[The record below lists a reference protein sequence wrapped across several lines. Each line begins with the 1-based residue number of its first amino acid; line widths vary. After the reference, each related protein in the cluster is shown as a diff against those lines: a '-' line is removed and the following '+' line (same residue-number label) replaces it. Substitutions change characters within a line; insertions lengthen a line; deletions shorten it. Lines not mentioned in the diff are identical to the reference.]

1 MKSIS
6 SACMFAAGIAL
17 TNFHGL
23 LLAQTNT
30 NTNPVI
36 ITASRNDTL
45 LEFMPSSTT
54 IISRQDIEKS
64 QAQTVDQ
71 LLKTVPGFNFYGP
84 PSYLSDPTGTQTKMR
99 GLGNDKVLVLLDGIP
114 IIDPFYETTQWF
126 RVPLATIE
134 RIEIMRGG
142 ASSTWGS
149 MAVAGVVN
157 MISKTPTDNSTE
169 ISTSAGSQGS
179 NVVNISKNWLVSE
192 SLKINFSANRFETKG
207 YQTTPAAYL
216 WMYPDKQAPTDV
228 NGAYQMSAYFT
239 PGEGNKAFLKLG
251 TFSQNQNLYGVYGLN
266 LQKSPNI
273 SAGITTTID
282 DRTSWDH
289 RLWAQ
294 NVSFDKT
301 NGASCYLNGSGQTSA
316 NCLNGGGTAPSLLQA
331 ATDPVGNYYTQHG
344 LQYYTERGASSV
356 YSQYL
361 NGFWNSFQLGA
372 DYRQLSV
379 TDQEYYFG
387 APTVANSAFSS
398 QENLSYLLNGSG
410 TQTFIGL
417 FAQGK
422 FSPVPSLQIT
432 ISARYDD
439 WINSNRNYALIN
451 STGIASAGS
460 GPVGNISK
468 NQIDPSVGLH
478 WDIDDEW
485 SLRSS
490 AYRAFRVPGLN
501 NQTRSYGS
509 TIANP
514 NLTPETVTGWE
525 IGGDFKD
532 HALKFG
538 ITYFANTLS
547 NMIATS
553 AYTASTGYPQP
564 VLNLCST
571 NGSNVVNCAV
581 NGTVNYYTNNQ
592 NGQANGL
599 ELTGKWAV
607 NRQWMVDSFYTYTHS
622 YLTGTW
628 NNVTTPLNTQLTGIP
643 RSSASLAVTWLPTS
657 KLRVYL
663 QTYYIGPMSY
673 QQTGNTSGAVLANY
687 VQPGNSILNGSINYA
702 YDRSTDLYFNATNLL
717 NHVYQEGTYQASM
730 PQAMS
735 LSPPRTVM
743 AGLRYRF

>member
-1 MKSIS
+1 
-6 SACMFAAGIAL
+6 
-17 TNFHGL
+17 
-23 LLAQTNT
+23 
-30 NTNPVI
+30 
-36 ITASRNDTL
+36 
-45 LEFMPSSTT
+45 
-54 IISRQDIEKS
+54 
-64 QAQTVDQ
+64 
-71 LLKTVPGFNFYGP
+71 
-84 PSYLSDPTGTQTKMR
+84 
-99 GLGNDKVLVLLDGIP
+99 
-114 IIDPFYETTQWF
+114 
-126 RVPLATIE
+126 
-134 RIEIMRGG
+134 
-142 ASSTWGS
+142 
-149 MAVAGVVN
+149 
-157 MISKTPTDNSTE
+157 
-169 ISTSAGSQGS
+169 
-179 NVVNISKNWLVSE
+179 
-192 SLKINFSANRFETKG
+192 
-207 YQTTPAAYL
+207 
-216 WMYPDKQAPTDV
+216 
-228 NGAYQMSAYFT
+228 
-239 PGEGNKAFLKLG
+239 
-251 TFSQNQNLYGVYGLN
+251 
-266 LQKSPNI
+266 
-273 SAGITTTID
+273 
-282 DRTSWDH
+282 
-289 RLWAQ
+289 
-294 NVSFDKT
+294 
-301 NGASCYLNGSGQTSA
+301 
-316 NCLNGGGTAPSLLQA
+316 
-331 ATDPVGNYYTQHG
+331 
-344 LQYYTERGASSV
+344 
-356 YSQYL
+356 
-361 NGFWNSFQLGA
+361 
-372 DYRQLSV
+372 
-379 TDQEYYFG
+379 
-387 APTVANSAFSS
+387 
-398 QENLSYLLNGSG
+398 
-410 TQTFIGL
+410 
-417 FAQGK
+417 
-422 FSPVPSLQIT
+422 
-432 ISARYDD
+432 
-439 WINSNRNYALIN
+439 
-451 STGIASAGS
+451 
-460 GPVGNISK
+460 
-468 NQIDPSVGLH
+468 
-478 WDIDDEW
+478 
-485 SLRSS
+485 
-490 AYRAFRVPGLN
+490 LN